1 MSSKTVLCVANEEGI
16 LFPKPNGNII
26 VTLSKT
32 LGINQEPPTGTVSWF
47 NKVQAFVIFDI
58 TGQNVVGISLTD
70 MGLNAGITQA
80 SVENVL
86 PYF

>member
-1 MSSKTVLCVANEEGI
+1 MSSKTVLCVVNEEGI

-32 LGINQEPPTGTVSWF
+32 LGVNQEPPTGTVSWF

-70 MGLNAGITQA
+70 MGLNAGVTQA